1 MEGVLVWDP
10 FLHMDLRSEFSS
22 HTDFQVDS
30 QNSLCY
36 ERKEIFRNWEQGSVP
51 RLASPSAGSAQSL
64 TLESR
69 RGKKISTGFYMKYT
83 RK

>member
-36 ERKEIFRNWEQGSVP
+36 ERKEIFRNWEQNVQQVGSVP
-51 RLASPSAGSAQSL
+51 GSPRLRPAQH
-64 TLESR
+64 
-69 RGKKISTGFYMKYT
+69 KV
-83 RK
+83 